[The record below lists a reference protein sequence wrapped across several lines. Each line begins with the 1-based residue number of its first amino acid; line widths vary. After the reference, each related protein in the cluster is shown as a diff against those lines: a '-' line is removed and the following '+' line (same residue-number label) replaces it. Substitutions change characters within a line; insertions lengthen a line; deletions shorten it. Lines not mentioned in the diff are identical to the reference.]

1 MKNPLKREPSIDTTE
16 RQDMI
21 ERLILKFMNAGSSE
35 ERKVLWDQIQ
45 LLRRGQRKVA

>member
-1 MKNPLKREPSIDTTE
+1 MKLPWKREPDIDSSE

-21 ERLILKFMNAGSSE
+21 ERLILRFMNAGSSA

-45 LLRRGQRKVA
+45 LLRRGQRKAA